1 MRSGVH
7 VSFQTTTSKFDEI
20 NVTYTEDSFDWPA
33 IPPEIEKNRY
43 EQARIFLTAIE
54 PSAKSSPDN
63 QNLKYSHE
71 IAVERARN
79 ELNYALGR
87 VAYLAERDRK
97 ILDNIV
103 RLCAKIWL
111 ECCSQRYR
119 ILVTLPD
126 GLDDLLMLPRR
137 DTHTLRLLV
146 KPDIKRF
153 GTSQGGD
160 ITTGESVTGWK
171 GLVERY
177 PKH

>member
-1 MRSGVH
+1 MSLEN
-7 VSFQTTTSKFDEI
+7 TTSKLDEI
-20 NVTYTEDSFDWPA
+20 NAATTEDSFCW
-33 IPPEIEKNRY
+33 PEISGEMEKSRY

-63 QNLKYSHE
+63 WNLKNSHE

-79 ELNYALGR
+79 DLHCALGR

-119 ILVTLPD
+119 ILVTLSD
-126 GLDDLLMLPRR
+126 GLDDLLTSPRR
-137 DTHTLRLLV
+137 DAHTLRLLV
-146 KPDIKRF
+146 KPYIKRF

-160 ITTGESVTGWK
+160 ITTGEIVTGWN